1 MARKRKSA
9 TKRRV
14 SRRRK
19 GMGALPGM
27 SNITGSLMNVAGAIG
42 GAVAAS
48 YVQNKLLATMFVD
61 KPAIKSGIV
70 LAGGIVLE
78 SMMKTPLFK
87 SIGNGMAIAGGLS
100 LAKTLVPGL
109 NGIGEYEMTSL
120 MEDIT
125 IGEDFTMAEDITIG
139 EDTTIAEDITIGDTM
154 EELSN

>member
-9 TKRRV
+9 TKRRI

-27 SNITGSLMNVAGAIG
+27 KGITGSLMNVAGAIG

-48 YVQNKLLATMFVD
+48 YVEKKLMEKMFTD

-70 LAGGIVLE
+70 MAGGIFLE
-78 SMMKTPLFK
+78 SIMKTPLLK
-87 SIGNGMAIAGGLS
+87 SLGNGMAIAGGLS

-109 NGIGEYEMTSL
+109 AGIGEYEMTAL

-125 IGEDFTMAEDITIG
+125 IGENLTIAEDVTIG
-139 EDTTIAEDITIGDTM
+139 DTIAEDITLGD
-154 EELSN
+154 LSDDMSM

>member
-9 TKRRV
+9 TKRRI

-27 SNITGSLMNVAGAIG
+27 KGLTGSLMNVAGAIG

-48 YVQNKLLATMFVD
+48 YVENKLLEKMFVD

-70 LAGGIVLE
+70 MAGGIVLE
-78 SMMKTPLFK
+78 SMMKTPILK
-87 SIGNGMAIAGGLS
+87 SIGNGMAITGGLS
-100 LAKTLVPGL
+100 LAKKLVPGL
-109 NGIGEYEMTSL
+109 AGIGEYEMTSL

-125 IGEDFTMAEDITIG
+125 IGEDTTLAEDVTIGEDITIG
-139 EDTTIAEDITIGDTM
+139 ESVDDVM
-154 EELSN
+154 SM

>member
-9 TKRRV
+9 TKRRI

-27 SNITGSLMNVAGAIG
+27 KGLTGSLMNVAGAIG

-48 YVQNKLLATMFVD
+48 YVENKLLEKMFVD
-61 KPAIKSGIV
+61 KPAIKSGLV
-70 LAGGIVLE
+70 MAGGILLE
-78 SMMKTPLFK
+78 SMIKMPILK
-87 SIGNGMAIAGGLS
+87 SVGNGMAIAGGLS

-109 NGIGEYEMTSL
+109 KGIGEYEMTSL

-125 IGEDFTMAEDITIG
+125 IGEDTTLAEDVTIGEDITIG
-139 EDTTIAEDITIGDTM
+139 ESVDDVM
-154 EELSN
+154 SM

>member
-1 MARKRKSA
+1 MSRKRKTA
-9 TKRRV
+9 TRKRT

-27 SNITGSLMNVAGAIG
+27 KGITGSLMNVAGAIG

-48 YVQNKLLATMFVD
+48 YVENKLLATMFVD

-70 LAGGIVLE
+70 MAGGIALE
-78 SMMKTPLFK
+78 SLMKTPLLK
-87 SIGNGMAIAGGLS
+87 SLGNGMAIAGGLS

-109 NGIGEYEMTSL
+109 KGIGEYEMTSL

-125 IGEDFTMAEDITIG
+125 IGEELAEDVTIG
-139 EDTTIAEDITIGDTM
+139 DTIAEDVTIGDVM
-154 EELSN
+154 DEMSM

>member
-1 MARKRKSA
+1 MSRKRKTA
-9 TKRRV
+9 TRKRT

-27 SNITGSLMNVAGAIG
+27 KGITGSLMNVAGAIG

-48 YVQNKLLATMFVD
+48 YVEKKLMEKMFTD

-70 LAGGIVLE
+70 MAGGILLE
-78 SMMKTPLFK
+78 SIIKTPLLK
-87 SIGNGMAIAGGLS
+87 SLGNGMAIAGGLS

-125 IGEDFTMAEDITIG
+125 IGEDTTLAEDITIG
-139 EDTTIAEDITIGDTM
+139 DTIAEDITIGDVM
-154 EELSN
+154 DEMSN

>member
-1 MARKRKSA
+1 MSRKRKTA
-9 TKRRV
+9 TKKRI

-27 SNITGSLMNVAGAIG
+27 KGITGSLMNVAGAIG

-48 YVQNKLLATMFVD
+48 YVENKLLQKMFVD

-70 LAGGIVLE
+70 MAGGIVLE
-78 SMMKTPLFK
+78 SIMKQPLLK
-87 SIGNGMAIAGGLS
+87 SVGNGMAITGGLS
-100 LAKTLVPGL
+100 LAKKLIPGL
-109 NGIGEYEMTSL
+109 AGIGEYEMTSL

-125 IGEDFTMAEDITIG
+125 IGEELAEDVTIG
-139 EDTTIAEDITIGDTM
+139 DTIAEDITIGDTM

>member
-1 MARKRKSA
+1 MARKRKTA

-27 SNITGSLMNVAGAIG
+27 KGLTGSLMNVAGAIG

-48 YVQNKLLATMFVD
+48 YVENKLLEKMFVE
-61 KPAIKSGIV
+61 KPAIKSGLV
-70 LAGGIVLE
+70 MVGGILLE
-78 SMMKTPLFK
+78 SMIKMPLLK
-87 SIGNGMAIAGGLS
+87 SVGNGMAIAGGLS

-109 NGIGEYEMTSL
+109 KGIGEYEMTSL

-125 IGEDFTMAEDITIG
+125 IGEDTTLAEDVTIGEDITIG
-139 EDTTIAEDITIGDTM
+139 ESVDDVM
-154 EELSN
+154 SM